1 MDNKEKIILEKI
13 NREFRRESAKTEL
26 PQSLSTES
34 ITAMLKANQ
43 RSEKS
48 NVVSLDTVS
57 REKKQTERAMAMV
70 KSIISVAA
78 ALVLVVM
85 TALLYNARKEIS
97 VLTEQNNLSGGE
109 MSPEKIEYHIINEV
123 NKKKTPKAYSAGTA
137 PVDKNQNQ
145 GTGKQESGQ
154 ENDPEPTTLISEQ
167 SVPVSVAAGA
177 QAVLYDTEFAVSDG
191 SYIYRCIRI
200 DSGYFVDIVSLST
213 LERVIDNPIGIG
225 DRCDELS
232 VQNNILTAIYK
243 NRNSGVLLKFFDV
256 SNKTAPA
263 LVREYYQKGAYE
275 YLSFSGGKICLVTR
289 TNGSP
294 PDFTVN
300 GKAGDIEGDIE
311 INTISPYYTLI
322 SVTDADNLNS
332 DFVRAKVHGELENFT
347 FSHSA
352 LTASCVSIDPENN
365 GTIGVVCK
373 LTLDGNALTLAEKH
387 SVPAPVSKM
396 GVMNDGVI
404 AAVLPAGRNSDLV
417 LIRPGEGEFATAEGF
432 YPGEVKN
439 IYCLDGRIV
448 FTGNDGMYTVTYK
461 STGEITVSSAAGA
474 FNAGS
479 KIFESDTLL
488 ISESA
493 PDSRGKATWT
503 VVNKGGNVISFS
515 LDRNAITSDTG
526 RDMLVSGS
534 GVCAVPVTI
543 NGSKGYLFFSV
554 DGGGS
559 FSAYPTPYLYNGT
572 GREICLIS
580 GDTFY
585 VVSSN
590 RVTAVSVSE
599 IFNK

>member
-1 MDNKEKIILEKI
+1 MDNREKIILEKI
-13 NREFRRESAKTEL
+13 NKEFRRESAKTEL

-48 NVVSLDTVS
+48 NIVSLDTVS

-123 NKKKTPKAYSAGTA
+123 NKKKSSKSDGKGTLPA
-137 PVDKNQNQ
+137 DKKQNQ
-145 GTGKQESGQ
+145 GA
-154 ENDPEPTTLISEQ
+154 ENPEGGPEDDPEPTTLTAEQ
-167 SVPVSVAAGA
+167 SVPVSVSAGA
-177 QAVLYDTEFAVSDG
+177 QTALYNTEFAVSDG
-191 SYIYRCIRI
+191 GYIYRCIAI
-200 DSGYFVDIVSLST
+200 DSEYFVDIISLST
-213 LERVIDNPIGIG
+213 LERVLENPLKIG
-225 DRCDELS
+225 DRCDDLT
-232 VQNNILTAIYK
+232 VQNNILTAVYK

-256 SNKTAPA
+256 SNKTAPS
-263 LVREYYQKGAYE
+263 LVREYYQKGTYE
-275 YLSFSGGKICLVTR
+275 YLSFSGGKICLATR

-300 GKAGDIEGDIE
+300 GLSGDMDGEIE
-311 INTISPYYTLI
+311 INPISPYYTLI

-347 FSHSA
+347 FSHSG

-365 GTIGVVCK
+365 ATIGVVCR
-373 LTLDGNALTLAEKH
+373 LTLDGNGLTLAEKH
-387 SVPAPVSKM
+387 NVSAPVSKM

-461 STGEITVSSAAGA
+461 SSGEITVSSAAGS
-474 FNAGS
+474 FGAGS

-526 RDMLVSGS
+526 REMLVSGS

-543 NGSKGYLFFSV
+543 NGAKGYLFFSV

-599 IFNK
+599 IFSK